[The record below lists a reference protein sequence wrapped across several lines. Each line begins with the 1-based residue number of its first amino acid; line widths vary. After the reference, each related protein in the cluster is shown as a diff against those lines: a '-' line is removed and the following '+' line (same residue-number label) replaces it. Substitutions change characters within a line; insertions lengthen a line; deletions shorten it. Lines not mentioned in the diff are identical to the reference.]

1 MQETLAKHYNKIR
14 SQTLKLSEPLSVED
28 CCIQTLPEVS
38 PTKWHLAHTSWFF
51 ETLILKRAISSY
63 SDFHPQFQYL
73 FNSYYNSLGEQFP
86 RPQRGLLSRPTLEE
100 IKNYREHVD
109 QAMMDFL
116 QNGEDS
122 KINQFA
128 SLIEIGL
135 HHEQQHQE
143 LLLTDIKNVLAFN
156 PLNPA
161 YKSSEEIVV
170 KKGEPLKWKSFPGGV
185 HSIGAN
191 GDQFAYD
198 NEFPRHQ
205 ATLISFELSNR
216 LVTNVEY
223 LKFIEDEGYQRPE
236 LWLSDGWIAVN
247 EKKWVAPLYW
257 EKKDGEW
264 FVKTLSGL
272 RKLNEHEPVSH
283 VSYYEAQAYAH
294 WACARLPTE
303 SEWEVAAADEKE
315 EGNFLERGFYHP
327 LALNGKQNKGGIS
340 QMFGDVWEWTASPYA
355 PYPGYR
361 PPKEAL
367 GEYNEKFMCNQ
378 MVLRGGSCAT
388 PQSHIRPTYRNFFHP
403 DARWQF
409 SGIRLAKDA

>member
-1 MQETLAKHYNKIR
+1 MQETLAKQYNKIR
-14 SQTLKLSEPLSVED
+14 SQTLKLTEPLSVED

-51 ETLILKRAISSY
+51 ETFILKRAISNY
-63 SDFHPQFQYL
+63 QDFHPQFQYL

-86 RPQRGLLSRPTLEE
+86 QPQRGLLSRPTLEE

-109 QAMMDFL
+109 QAMTQFL
-116 QNGEDS
+116 QKGEASHLS
-122 KINQFA
+122 KIS

-143 LLLTDIKNVLAFN
+143 LILTDIKNVLAFN

-161 YKSSEEIVV
+161 YQSREEIIV

-185 HSIGAN
+185 HSIGAD
-191 GDQFAYD
+191 GDRFAYD
-198 NEFPRHQ
+198 NEVPRHQ

-223 LKFIEDEGYQRPE
+223 LAFIEDRGYQRPE
-236 LWLSDGWIAVN
+236 FWLSDGWIAVN

-272 RKLNEHEPVSH
+272 RKLNEHEPVAH
-283 VSYYEAQAYAH
+283 VSYYEAEAYAH
-294 WACARLPTE
+294 WAGERLPTE
-303 SEWEVAAADEKE
+303 SEWEVAANDQKQV
-315 EGNFLERGFYHP
+315 GNFVESGFYHP
-327 LALNGKQNKGGIS
+327 LALNEKQNKGELS

-355 PYPGYR
+355 PYPG
-361 PPKEAL
+361 L
-367 GEYNEKFMCNQ
+367 
-378 MVLRGGSCAT
+378 L
-388 PQSHIRPTYRNFFHP
+388 
-403 DARWQF
+403 
-409 SGIRLAKDA
+409 